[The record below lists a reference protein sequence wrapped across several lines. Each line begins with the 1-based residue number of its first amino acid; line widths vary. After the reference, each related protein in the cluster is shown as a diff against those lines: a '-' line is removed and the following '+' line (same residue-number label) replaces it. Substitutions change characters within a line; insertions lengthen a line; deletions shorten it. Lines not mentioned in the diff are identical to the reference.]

1 MPSAP
6 VSWAWPPFGFF
17 LNDPRFAQ
25 TPMIL
30 ETPKSEDMH
39 EDVENLRIL
48 RGLIGK

>member
-1 MPSAP
+1 
-6 VSWAWPPFGFF
+6 
-17 LNDPRFAQ
+17 
-25 TPMIL
+25 MIL